1 VQSTRVSKI
10 VIRRGEV
17 RDLPKLTEIYNHYV
31 VSSPATF
38 DLEPYTLDRRR
49 PWFEPFA
56 TRPRY
61 KLFVAVGGD
70 ARQVQGYAASMRFRP
85 KAAYDA
91 TVETTIYLAP
101 ECTGRGLGRELYQ
114 TLFEALERE
123 DIHLAVGG
131 ITLPNP
137 SSIALHEAFG
147 FQRMGVFKEV
157 GRKLGQYWD
166 VAWYEKYL

>member
-1 VQSTRVSKI
+1 MTDCL
-10 VIRRGEV
+10 IRPAAEA
-17 RDLPKLTEIYNHYV
+17 DYAALTEIYNHYV
-31 VSSPATF
+31 VNSSVTF
-38 DLEPYTLDRRR
+38 DLEPFTLEARR
-49 PWFEPFA
+49 PWFDAFA
-56 TRPRY
+56 TSERY
-61 KLFVAVGGD
+61 KLFVAVGADDG
-70 ARQVQGYAASMRFRP
+70 AVRGYAASLRFRA
-85 KAAYDA
+85 KAAYDS

-101 ECTGRGLGRELYQ
+101 EWTGRGLGQKLYR
-114 TLFEALERE
+114 TLFEALRGE
-123 DIHLAVGG
+123 DIHLVLGG